1 MAGSDVM
8 PLPED
13 THAGAS
19 VLSEGL
25 RAIGAA
31 IANTQVASHHG
42 KEVPGWI
49 GQAAD
54 AYTDSVLRL
63 GEHAR
68 ALADSFTPASSAIA
82 DWADA
87 LSVAISSTVP
97 ALWERYDEASAVYER
112 ALASLDAEMNTRSGT
127 DDPMQHYEYDQRLGR
142 AAGERDSAYDDAL
155 RDYRTAM
162 SELDAQAGRAA
173 TALSAALESIIDTSH
188 ASSRTE
194 IAAHL
199 FDDIPLVDG
208 QAEWEHAQTIAPKIA
223 HFMNM
228 NTVTPEQLE
237 EFYEKYAGLLANPFV
252 ANALSEHVSAGRLV
266 EFSTFVGTDLAL
278 APKTR
283 EGLLLSLGA
292 VTVLATGGI
301 NTSDPQAA
309 AAFEA
314 ARGGLI
320 TTGGV
325 SLGRHTLEYIDDL
338 KAAGR
343 ATYNAWEINDRSA
356 YNKEVSGYEVIFQ
369 LMGMAGVMNPNLAL
383 GPAFFDTPPSG
394 VSLAQDLVLWDS
406 QTLTWKGLH
415 GYMDSPHVFS
425 GEAGD
430 MVCDPL
436 HSMYTLMDRPENLD
450 LSCADPALIA
460 GDRLRLDAVRGFL
473 DSDTPDGMDINHDG
487 EITGDDK
494 PKNMTRYLTG
504 GRVASLDTAMN
515 EYYGFQD
522 GGEQFGRVLDQATT
536 PEPYPDGGFASKAE
550 LRHWQERDAKITN
563 IAANFMF
570 GYQDALEEDHD
581 YALFSDSDKIDGQ
594 DVYGYHNQNL
604 RSWAGLILADHIEG
618 IAWTLNDHGLYDGYV
633 QTDIDTHHI
642 TFDDVM
648 RQKLLGKNGFFTDL
662 GFDAPEVNDNGTPED
677 PSDDYY
683 TKGRAPAL
691 DNLTLA
697 AQHSYAAEMGAAVA
711 KTDPTLDVR
720 TVTDRWAPIMEALFT
735 APEDATSQALEA
747 LNARNERWQNLIKLG
762 IGALPAGNLVSSG
775 LEGASQGLV
784 GYFADQARDGATT
797 HLLDTYLPTHNTNA
811 ADHVTAET
819 MVKDYMKESL
829 YSAISTDGD
838 LTTATVSPAERSAGL
853 RPKFGFTDANGDILP
868 YHDMTPKQRSAFRD
882 YVSDMGPSTEYEQ
895 AFNQI
900 DTSVNDA
907 RIDHGDARV
916 ITGGKR

>member
-54 AYTDSVLRL
+54 AYTESVLRL
-63 GEHAR
+63 GEYAR

-208 QAEWEHAQTIAPKIA
+208 QAEWEYAQKIAPKIA

-266 EFSTFVGTDLAL
+266 EFSIFVGTDLAL

-325 SLGRHTLEYIDDL
+325 SLGQHTLEYIDDL

-383 GPAFFDTPPSG
+383 GPAFFDSPPSG

-450 LSCADPALIA
+450 LSSADPSLIA

-473 DSDTPDGMDINHDG
+473 DSDTPDGMDTNHDG

-536 PEPYPDGGFASKAE
+536 PEPYPDGGFALEAE

-604 RSWAGLILADHIEG
+604 RSWAGLILADHIDG
-618 IAWTLNDHGLYDGYV
+618 IASSLRIEGANGFTWDDEANSS
-633 QTDIDTHHI
+633 I
-642 TFDDVM
+642 TFDGKM

-697 AQHSYAAEMGAAVA
+697 AQQSYTADLHAAVSE
-711 KTDPTLDVR
+711 TDPR
-720 TVTDRWAPIMEALFT
+720 PHINRVTDRWAPMMEVLFT
-735 APEDATSQALEA
+735 APEDATSQALDA
-747 LNARNERWQNLIKLG
+747 LNARNERWQSLIKLG
-762 IGALPAGNLVSSG
+762 VGALPAGNLVSSG

-797 HLLDTYLPTHNTNA
+797 HLLETYLSTHNTNV

-819 MVKDYMKESL
+819 MVEDYMKESL

-838 LTTATVSPAERSAGL
+838 FTTATKSPAEHSAGL
-853 RPKFGFTDANGDILP
+853 PPKFGFTDANGDILP
-868 YHDMTPKQRSAFRD
+868 YHEMTPKQQTAFTR
-882 YVSDMGPSTEYEQ
+882 YVSKTDASPDYAQ
-895 AFNQI
+895 AI
-900 DTSVNDA
+900 SEIETSVYNA
-907 RIDHGDARV
+907 RQDHADARV